1 MGFGR
6 NGHRIVADNFF
17 KGGVDQLCEV
27 LVPHIDVQLDA
38 GIGAD
43 VVDIVGAD
51 GHPFA
56 VAYRN
61 LGVQNFGENRNEEG
75 VAKSAQ
81 VSGTWHF
88 QGQVQSRKLREIA
101 GWASFIHS
109 LDSAEHVEKLSRIAT
124 ELGREISIFLQ
135 LSLDG
140 APDRGGVIKS
150 ELAALADSVANLP
163 QIKLVG
169 LMCVPPVEYEHE
181 RAFSEIAEIHQ
192 GFLGNCPAATFLSAG
207 MSSDYE
213 VAITHGATH
222 LRIGSQILG
231 SRADHP

>member
-1 MGFGR
+1 MSSREIEIAAALAAVESQIAAAAAKVGR
-6 NGHRIVADNFF
+6 DRSEITLIAVTKTYPAS
-17 KGGVDQLCEV
+17 
-27 LVPHIDVQLDA
+27 DVEIL
-38 GIGAD
+38 
-43 VVDIVGAD
+43 
-51 GHPFA
+51 
-56 VAYRN
+56 RN

-75 VAKSAQ
+75 EAKSAQ

-88 QGQVQSRKLREIA
+88 QGQVQSRKLRDIA

-109 LDSAEHVEKLSRIAT
+109 LDSADHLEKLSRIAT

-192 GFLGNCPAATFLSAG
+192 GFLTNYPAATFLSAG
-207 MSSDYE
+207 MSSDYQI
-213 VAITHGATH
+213 AISHGATH

-231 SRADHP
+231 SRPYHP

>member
-1 MGFGR
+1 MSSREIEIAAALAAVESQIAAAAAKVGR
-6 NGHRIVADNFF
+6 DRSEITLIAVTKTYPAS
-17 KGGVDQLCEV
+17 
-27 LVPHIDVQLDA
+27 DVEIL
-38 GIGAD
+38 
-43 VVDIVGAD
+43 
-51 GHPFA
+51 
-56 VAYRN
+56 RN

-75 VAKSAQ
+75 EAKSAQ

-88 QGQVQSRKLREIA
+88 QGQVQSRKLRDIA

-109 LDSAEHVEKLSRIAT
+109 LDSADHLEKLSRIAT

-192 GFLGNCPAATFLSAG
+192 GFLGNFPAATFLSAG

-231 SRADHP
+231 SRPYHP